1 MRVAKR
7 RSNPDRGKPSHWIA
21 SLGNVPLARN
31 DGERCH
37 CESRS
42 GEAIQPGKALALD
55 CFASLAMTDRL
66 LAMTGRPAHN
76 DNPASLLLSQ
86 SP

>member
-1 MRVAKR
+1 MTGSVVIASREAAKQ
-7 RSNPDRGKPSHWIA
+7 SSRGRPSHWVA

-55 CFASLAMTDRL
+55 CFARQCAAR
-66 LAMTGRPAHN
+66 
-76 DNPASLLLSQ
+76 SQ
-86 SP
+86 